1 MAQNITPNQYELSGQ
16 GIRIVYSTSGIAGT
30 PQLSFT
36 KGRKTLTFSGKEIG
50 VVDTNI
56 GSLVTV
62 TIAMTPDKSFT
73 TFTLLLP
80 AIQLAK
86 ETGKQAFRTLGII
99 TVHKTSLGGPVKG
112 VQQTYKSVQLKG
124 TAQRVV
130 SLAKSAATA

>member
-1 MAQNITPNQYELSGQ
+1 MAQNITPNQYDLNGEGV
-16 GIRIVYSTSGIAGT
+16 RIGYSTSSIAGS

-36 KGRKTLTFSGKEIG
+36 KGRNTRTFTGKEIG

-56 GSLVTV
+56 GALVTV

-73 TFTLLLP
+73 TFSVLLP

-86 ETGKQAFRTLGII
+86 EMGKQAFRTVGIVTI
-99 TVHKTSLGGPVKG
+99 HKTSLAGPVKG
-112 VQQTYKSVQLKG
+112 VQQTYKSIQLKG

-130 SLAKSAATA
+130 FLARNTATA